1 MSAGEAV
8 APVRSAVGV
17 PGGPESLRATMADFS
32 SGVTIVTA
40 TVDGVAHAMTATAF
54 CSVSL
59 EPPLVLVCV
68 SRTSRFHAAAL
79 RAESWGVSLLA
90 GDQEEVARHFSNRG
104 RDLATQF
111 DTVPYDAAPR
121 TRVPLVAG
129 ALAWLECR
137 THARYDGGDHTILVG
152 EVLTTS
158 EKSGPREPLT
168 YYRGSY
174 S

>member
-1 MSAGEAV
+1 MSGADAAAAV
-8 APVRSAVGV
+8 RRVVGV
-17 PGGPESLRATMADFS
+17 PGTPEALRATLADFS
-32 SGVTIVTA
+32 SGVTVVTT

-68 SRTSRFHAAAL
+68 SRTSRFHAAAM
-79 RAESWGVSLLA
+79 RAQGWAVSLLA
-90 GDQEEVARHFSNRG
+90 ADQEAVARHFSDRG

-111 DTVPYDAAPR
+111 DTVPHDAAPQ
-121 TRVPLVAG
+121 TGVFLVAG

-152 EVLTTS
+152 EVLSTS
-158 EKSGPREPLT
+158 EKSRARAPLT